1 MCTKF
6 SHGMPHDPVDFTL
19 SQVNSYHL
27 FHVLQDSLGGDA
39 KALMFCNLAPHPLH
53 ASETLSSLAFAS
65 KVSSVV
71 LKTPLRRVEEVKE
84 DDGGDPYTA
93 PNSDRGNGG
102 TPSGGGA
109 FGNLG
114 GPPIGLTTPTA
125 SSSAK
130 GGTKITPRGR
140 VSSSRQQ

>member
-1 MCTKF
+1 MFLCSMGCVF
-6 SHGMPHDPVDFTL
+6 FV
-19 SQVNSYHL
+19 
-27 FHVLQDSLGGDA
+27 QDSLGGDA

-71 LKTPLRRVEEVKE
+71 LKTPLRRVEEVQKDE
-84 DDGGDPYTA
+84 DGGDPYAA
-93 PNSDRGNGG
+93 PSSDRGGG
-102 TPSGGGA
+102 TPGGGGA

-130 GGTKITPRGR
+130 GGTKVTPRGR